1 MDVLSDIRKHRQEIL
16 RIAGEYGASEVRI
29 FGSTATGRSNADSD
43 IDVLVKL
50 QPGRSLF
57 DIVAL
62 KQDLEDL
69 LGRDVDVVTEAS
81 ISPYIRKQ
89 VLEEAVSL

>member
-1 MDVLSDIRKHRQEIL
+1 MLSDIRRHRKEIL

-29 FGSTATGRSNADSD
+29 FGSAATGRSNADSD

-50 QPGRSLF
+50 QPGRSLL

-81 ISPYIRKQ
+81 ISPYIRDR
-89 VLEEAVSL
+89 VLREAVEL

>member
-1 MDVLSDIRKHRQEIL
+1 MDVLSDIRKHREEIL
-16 RIAGEYGASEVRI
+16 RIAGEYGASEVRV

-69 LGRDVDVVTEAS
+69 LGRRIDLVTEAS
-81 ISPYIRKQ
+81 VSPYIRDR
-89 VLEEAVSL
+89 VLREAVEL

>member
-1 MDVLSDIRKHRQEIL
+1 MDMLADIREHRQEIL
-16 RIAGEYGASEVRI
+16 RIAAEYGASEVRI
-29 FGSTATGRSNADSD
+29 FGSTAKGRSSAGSD
-43 IDVLVKL
+43 IDVLVRL

-69 LGRDVDVVTEAS
+69 LGRKVDLVTEAS
-81 ISPYIRKQ
+81 ISPYIREQ
-89 VLEEAVSL
+89 VLKEAIAL